1 MRGQHGVTSAIDKSE
16 YIVLGDFV
24 AKSNATRTKNATFVI
39 ERNPRSELHRLRL
52 FHLVFEKAGAGR
64 PVLDAEFL
72 QLAFARLVA
81 DRTIEWMI
89 DKQEFHHAFAAFLN
103 QRRTCSHPHPFSDI
117 LGTANLRTWHPVD
130 DRFAVAAE
138 LRFAIGTHSRH
149 SHLDQTHSA
158 ISRRA

>member
-52 FHLVFEKAGAGR
+52 FHLVFEKARAGR

-72 QLAFARLVA
+72 QLTFARLVA

-89 DKQEFHHAFAAFLN
+89 DEQEFHYAAATLLN
-103 QRRTCSHPHPFSDI
+103 HGRTGADPHPLGDI
-117 LGTANLRTWHPVD
+117 LGATYLRTRHPVD
-130 DRFAVAAE
+130 NRFAVDAE

-149 SHLDQTHSA
+149 AHL
-158 ISRRA
+158 